1 MDGNIHQNC
10 SHKKPKVK
18 IINRINHGIK
28 SMKHERLEL
37 TLGHNH
43 MKKLVKMFD
52 FARNATKIAKNQN
65 LKKKL
70 KPFDTVAT
78 GSPG

>member
-1 MDGNIHQNC
+1 
-10 SHKKPKVK
+10 
-18 IINRINHGIK
+18 
-28 SMKHERLEL
+28 MKHERLEL

-43 MKKLVKMFD
+43 MKKLVEMFD

-65 LKKKL
+65 LKKKV